1 MIQSQYIV
9 SQFGGASRLARALN
23 KTPSTI
29 QRWQQSGYIPGRH
42 YAAIFAAARAHDIAI
57 DLAKFVPEST
67 E

>member
-1 MIQSQYIV
+1 M
-9 SQFGGASRLARALN
+9 ARALN